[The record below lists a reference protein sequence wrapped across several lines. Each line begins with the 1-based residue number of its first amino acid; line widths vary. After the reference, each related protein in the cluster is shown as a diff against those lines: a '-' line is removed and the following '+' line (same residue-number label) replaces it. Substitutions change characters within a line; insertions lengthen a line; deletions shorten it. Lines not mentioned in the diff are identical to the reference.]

1 MQSKGRIHFHEEG
14 GSSSSHSGYSTLGDD
29 NNFGSGIPHTAQP
42 APPLNAFP
50 KAAGTVRSS
59 SPPIAATDPVFV
71 AEPVEAA
78 DEGNVHGGP
87 AAVAAGSADVFAVD
101 ASGKIHVSDHV
112 LLGDENDVF
121 VNGLSHSDVPPVRAA
136 PTFETIAEWF
146 AEDEES
152 DVPVVV
158 EQPVQVPA
166 KRSLGG
172 ANSSKVK
179 RARSSTP
186 TSKEMRSTV
195 DKISTVGQHLK
206 R

>member
-1 MQSKGRIHFHEEG
+1 MQSKGRIHFNEVG

-50 KAAGTVRSS
+50 KAAGT
-59 SPPIAATDPVFV
+59 
-71 AEPVEAA
+71 
-78 DEGNVHGGP
+78 GNVHGGP
-87 AAVAAGSADVFAVD
+87 AAVATGSADVFAVD

-121 VNGLSHSDVPPVRAA
+121 VNSLSHSDVPPVRAA
-136 PTFETIAEWF
+136 LTFEAIAEWF

-158 EQPVQVPA
+158 EPPVQVPA
-166 KRSLGG
+166 KRSSGG
-172 ANSSKVK
+172 ADSSK
-179 RARSSTP
+179 
-186 TSKEMRSTV
+186 
-195 DKISTVGQHLK
+195 
-206 R
+206 

>member
-59 SPPIAATDPVFV
+59 SPPIATIDPVFV

-101 ASGKIHVSDHV
+101 ASRKIHVSDHV
-112 LLGDENDVF
+112 LLGDMKMMF
-121 VNGLSHSDVPPVRAA
+121 L
-136 PTFETIAEWF
+136 
-146 AEDEES
+146 
-152 DVPVVV
+152 
-158 EQPVQVPA
+158 
-166 KRSLGG
+166 
-172 ANSSKVK
+172 
-179 RARSSTP
+179 
-186 TSKEMRSTV
+186 
-195 DKISTVGQHLK
+195 
-206 R
+206 

>member
-1 MQSKGRIHFHEEG
+1 MLE
-14 GSSSSHSGYSTLGDD
+14 
-29 NNFGSGIPHTAQP
+29 SGIPHTTQP

-50 KAAGTVRSS
+50 KAAGTTRSS

-87 AAVAAGSADVFAVD
+87 AAGSADVFAVD

-136 PTFETIAEWF
+136 PTFEAIAEWF

-158 EQPVQVPA
+158 EPTVQVPA
-166 KRSLGG
+166 KRSSGG
-172 ANSSKVK
+172 ADSNKVK

-186 TSKEMRSTV
+186 TSKEMHPTKAGMSSSKNSLAAV
-195 DKISTVGQHLK
+195 DKQPRRGK
-206 R
+206 